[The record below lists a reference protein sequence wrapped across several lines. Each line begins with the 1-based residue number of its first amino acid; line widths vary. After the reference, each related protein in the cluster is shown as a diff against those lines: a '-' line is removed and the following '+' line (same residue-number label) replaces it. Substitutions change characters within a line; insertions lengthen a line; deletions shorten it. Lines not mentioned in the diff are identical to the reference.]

1 VKIYPGSIVR
11 PLRTGIPEDL
21 SMPRDIDS
29 LLRQQAALAI
39 FGSFA
44 FQEDDLM
51 RILTEAARICAETL
65 GVRYCKVCRYRAD
78 ENDLRVEAGYGW
90 DTGVVGEVISRAD
103 ESSAQGRA
111 FVTGKPVIVRN
122 LDEADGYVP
131 PPFYAQHGIVSTA
144 DVLIKAHDGT
154 PFGVLEIDSTK
165 QHTYDEHDINFLTGF
180 ANVLAE
186 AVATRNRNQLLRE
199 TLENMEV
206 LVREK
211 IRLLE
216 QREILAR
223 ELQHRVR
230 NNLQLVNGM
239 LNEQL
244 KLTPGESERRAM
256 RGIIRRVMT
265 LATVYDHLLG
275 VGMGANLDF
284 GAYAKLLCENLPE
297 LQPMAPFAVS
307 LICQSEELS
316 LDLTAATALGL
327 VIAELVSNSYE
338 HAFGERAGSITV
350 SVRHDGQPDRG
361 VVRINDNGSGYVPDP
376 ETRRHGVGLARRLMQ
391 QIGGTLDVVTADGTA
406 WTMRFPIV
414 SEMPV
419 AAE

>member
-1 VKIYPGSIVR
+1 
-11 PLRTGIPEDL
+11 
-21 SMPRDIDS
+21 MARDIDS

-51 RILTEAARICAETL
+51 KILSEAARICAESAWCA
-65 GVRYCKVCRYRAD
+65 GYCKICRYREA
-78 ENDLRVEAGYGW
+78 ENDLLVEAGFGW
-90 DTGVVGEVISRAD
+90 DAGVVGEVISRAD
-103 ESSAQGRA
+103 ESSPQGRA
-111 FVTGKPVIVRN
+111 FVTGNPVIVSN
-122 LDEADGYVP
+122 IDEANGYIP
-131 PPFYAQHGIVSTA
+131 PPFYAQHGIVSTV
-144 DVLIKAHDGT
+144 DVLIKARSGP
-154 PFGVLEIDSTK
+154 PFGVLEIDSSE
-165 QHTYDEHDINFLTGF
+165 QHTYDDHDIDFLTGF

-199 TLENMEV
+199 TLENMQV

-216 QREILAR
+216 QRDVLAR

-239 LNEQL
+239 LNEQM
-244 KLTPGESERRAM
+244 KLTDGESEQRGM

-275 VGMGANLDF
+275 VGMGSNLDF

-297 LQPMAPFAVS
+297 LQPRGPFPVS
-307 LICQSEELS
+307 LVCQAEELS

-338 HAFGERAGSITV
+338 HAFQATR
-350 SVRHDGQPDRG
+350 
-361 VVRINDNGSGYVPDP
+361 RIN
-376 ETRRHGVGLARRLMQ
+376 RRQRPARRSP
-391 QIGGTLDVVTADGTA
+391 GPGRFAD
-406 WTMRFPIV
+406 P
-414 SEMPV
+414 
-419 AAE
+419 

>member
-1 VKIYPGSIVR
+1 
-11 PLRTGIPEDL
+11 
-21 SMPRDIDS
+21 MARDIDS

-51 RILTEAARICAETL
+51 KILSEAARICAESL
-65 GVRYCKVCRYRAD
+65 GVQFCKVCRYREA
-78 ENDLRVEAGYGW
+78 ENDLLVEAGYGW
-90 DTGVVGEVISRAD
+90 KDGVVGEVISRAD
-103 ESSAQGRA
+103 ESSPQGRA
-111 FVTGKPVIVRN
+111 FVTGEPVIVRN
-122 LDEADGYVP
+122 LTESNGYIP

-144 DVLIKAHDGT
+144 DVLIKARSGP
-154 PFGVLEIDSTK
+154 PFGVLEIDSSQ

-186 AVATRNRNQLLRE
+186 AVATRNRNLLLRE
-199 TLENMEV
+199 TLENMQV

-211 IRLLE
+211 VRLLE
-216 QREILAR
+216 QRDVLAR

-244 KLTPGESERRAM
+244 KLTAGESEQRAL

-275 VGMGANLDF
+275 AGMGSNLDF
-284 GAYAKLLCENLPE
+284 GAYARLLCENLPE
-297 LQPMAPFAVS
+297 LQPKAPFPVS
-307 LICQSEELS
+307 LVCQSDELT

-338 HAFGERAGSITV
+338 HAFDERGGSIVV

-361 VVRINDNGSGYVPDP
+361 VVRITDDGSGYVPDP

-391 QIGGTLDVVTADGTA
+391 QIGGTLEVATARGTA
-406 WTMRFPIV
+406 WTMRFPIGDAT
-414 SEMPV
+414 PQV
-419 AAE
+419 AA

>member
-1 VKIYPGSIVR
+1 
-11 PLRTGIPEDL
+11 
-21 SMPRDIDS
+21 MARDIDS

-51 RILTEAARICAETL
+51 KILSEAARICAESL
-65 GVRYCKVCRYRAD
+65 GVQFCKVCRYREA
-78 ENDLRVEAGYGW
+78 ENDLLVEAGFGW
-90 DTGVVGEVISRAD
+90 KNGVVGEVISRAD
-103 ESSAQGRA
+103 ESSPQGRA

-122 LDEADGYVP
+122 LTESNGYIP
-131 PPFYAQHGIVSTA
+131 PPFYGEHGIVSTA
-144 DVLIKAHDGT
+144 DVLIKARSGL
-154 PFGVLEIDSTK
+154 PFGVLEIDSSQ

-199 TLENMEV
+199 TLENMQV
-206 LVREK
+206 LVCEK
-211 IRLLE
+211 VRLLE
-216 QREILAR
+216 QRDVLAR

-244 KLTPGESERRAM
+244 KLTAGESEQRGM

-275 VGMGANLDF
+275 VGMGSNLDF

-297 LQPMAPFAVS
+297 LQPRAPFPVS
-307 LICQSEELS
+307 LLCQSEELS

-338 HAFGERAGSITV
+338 HAFDERGGSIV
-350 SVRHDGQPDRG
+350 VNVRHDGHPDRG
-361 VVRINDNGSGYVPDP
+361 VVRINDDGSGYVADP

-391 QIGGTLDVVTADGTA
+391 QIGGTLDVETAGGTA
-406 WTMRFPIV
+406 WTMRFPIASATPPDV
-414 SEMPV
+414 P
-419 AAE
+419 